1 MKIEER
7 LKDLIVLKYGNVANF
22 VREIGLPY
30 STFKSIMT
38 RGIMNASI
46 GNIFKIC
53 SALNISADEL
63 ANGNIVPVENR
74 SDSIDVEKM
83 LLDYKINDG
92 INFELDG
99 KPLTT
104 EENILLFDSLEVSLE
119 IIRRRR
125 RQVERLTA
133 YAEGFSRALKNI
145 EEEEKKVNGND
156 SAIL

>member
-1 MKIEER
+1 MTIEER
-7 LKDLIVLKYGNVANF
+7 LKDYILTKYKSIREFTLKAN
-22 VREIGLPY
+22 IPY
-30 STFKSIMT
+30 STVDTILK
-38 RGIMNASI
+38 RGVPNASI
-46 GNIFKIC
+46 GNILKIC

-74 SDSIDVEKM
+74 SDSIDVGE
-83 LLDYKINDG
+83 LLLNYQINDR

-104 EENILLFDSLEVSLE
+104 EELVLLFDSLEVSLE

-125 RQVERLTA
+125 RQVDRLTA

-145 EEEEKKVNGND
+145 EDEKKVNGND

>member
-1 MKIEER
+1 MTIEER
-7 LKDLIVLKYGNVANF
+7 LKDYILTKYKSIREFTLKAN
-22 VREIGLPY
+22 IPY
-30 STFKSIMT
+30 STVDTILK
-38 RGIMNASI
+38 RGVQNASI
-46 GNIFKIC
+46 GNILKIC

-74 SDSIDVEKM
+74 SDSIDVGE
-83 LLDYKINDG
+83 LLLNYQINDR

-104 EENILLFDSLEVSLE
+104 EELVLLFDSLEVSLE

-125 RQVERLTA
+125 RQVDRLTA

-145 EEEEKKVNGND
+145 EDEKKVNGND